1 MDTKI
6 ASGETITADLP
17 PPSSLA
23 GISILP
29 RKTMFA
35 RGKRGD
41 LTSQLDRTTVP
52 VPPVFQPAAEPTA
65 AIIAVETIAAAAP
78 MPPTDVDLQIDAE
91 SENAAESAI
100 EGACLSETDPET
112 ETAVESEAGVATEA
126 ERPVEAEVGEVDAQ
140 PEMVGDVSADAVI
153 APVPRA
159 AAVGG
164 EDVIEAPAAP
174 GIEREAAA
182 EIDGAAGIPVEAT
195 VAREGTSPVVP
206 AAVEKPEDAPAAEAI
221 AVMAG
226 DDQDQA
232 DATARA
238 AEEMPAPGPT
248 PAEIIDGASAAD
260 AIAVMAEEA
269 QEQAA
274 STPIEPPPASIVPS
288 SIVPSSIAP
297 SSVAPP
303 ILVVVPTPAVAVPIS
318 PQPALS
324 VVPVRELKPRIP
336 DDILAY
342 WHSLRRG
349 GSVPDMKLLD
359 LTIVSDKWRNTL
371 LLAFAPQGGLPGP
384 GGPRVKRIGQMTDDV
399 EYTPMVLDTILS
411 LGQRAAQFKT
421 PRDEVL
427 SFPLSRGITRCRLL
441 LLPLMGPGGKVDHVL
456 CQLSRAVTGQR
467 LERRG

>member
-206 AAVEKPEDAPAAEAI
+206 AAVEKP
-221 AVMAG
+221 
-226 DDQDQA
+226 
-232 DATARA
+232 
-238 AEEMPAPGPT
+238 
-248 PAEIIDGASAAD
+248 DGASAAD